1 MIAWR
6 ILVLAIGH
14 AKRRPGLSAAAILA
28 SLVVAGGLTYI
39 VGDATNQNTQLLQ
52 ELRTPL
58 ARSILV
64 RSTATSDPAGFLAA
78 RSVRALASL
87 PGVEHAVGL
96 TPVRSAANAAIPAA
110 ANPIGFFAIDTLTG
124 LPPFALTA
132 GRLPHSG
139 EAILSIP
146 GAERLRASAPLA
158 SGILVD
164 EQVLGIVGTYTTPD
178 NGRLTDLLSA
188 SALTIAPPDT
198 SSYALVALVVREPS
212 DIAAV
217 VHALPVI
224 FSDRLPSDYNVEYD
238 PRLADIEATVASA
251 GRRSIRSTA
260 LALTAIG
267 AAIQAVVTA
276 INALTQRREIA
287 RRRALG
293 ATRSQVLATLVTES
307 AILST
312 VGATLG
318 TVTAAAIL
326 ASRHAD
332 LAAALPLSAATFVA
346 ITATAAAL
354 PGGLFGAYQD
364 PATIL
369 RVP

>member
-6 ILVLAIGH
+6 ILLLAIGH
-14 AKRRPGLSAAAILA
+14 ATRRIGLTAAAVLA
-28 SLVVAGGLTYI
+28 SLVAAGGLTYI

-52 ELRTPL
+52 QLRTPL

-64 RSTATSDPAGFLAA
+64 RSTSTTDPASFLAA
-78 RSVRALASL
+78 RDVRTLASL
-87 PGVEHAVGL
+87 PGVEHAIGL
-96 TPVRSAANAAIPAA
+96 TPVRSAANAAIPGAD
-110 ANPIGFFAIDTLTG
+110 NPIGFFEIDTLTG
-124 LPPFALTA
+124 PPPFALTA
-132 GRLPHSG
+132 GRLPHTG
-139 EAILSIP
+139 EALLSIP
-146 GAERLRASAPLA
+146 GAQRLRASIPLA
-158 SGILVD
+158 TGILVD
-164 EQVLGIVGTYTTPD
+164 QHVLGVVGTYTTPD

-212 DIAAV
+212 DIATV

-224 FSDRLPSDYNVEYD
+224 FSDRLPTDYNVEYD
-238 PRLADIEATVASA
+238 PRLADIQATVASA

-293 ATRSQVLATLVTES
+293 ATRSQVLGTLVTES

-312 VGATLG
+312 IGAALG
-318 TVTAAAIL
+318 SLIAAIVL

-332 LAAALPLSAATFVA
+332 LTIALPVAAATFVA
-346 ITATAAAL
+346 ITATFAAI
-354 PGGLFGAYQD
+354 PGGLFGAFQD